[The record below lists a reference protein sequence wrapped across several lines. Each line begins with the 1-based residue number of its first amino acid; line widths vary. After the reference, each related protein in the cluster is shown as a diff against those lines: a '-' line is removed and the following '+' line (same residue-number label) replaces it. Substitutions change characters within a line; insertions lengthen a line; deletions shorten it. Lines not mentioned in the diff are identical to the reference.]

1 LEKLH
6 HDKPLFQQHKKF
18 MRGLGSIMILSRL
31 DKPRKVSF
39 LIALL
44 ICVALTTALPD
55 NTDAKGRK
63 SSGRASAKSKS
74 GKSSK
79 SKHTGGSKRG
89 SSVARGRGGS
99 RSHVRVAR
107 VRVRG
112 RNGRTVWKT
121 VAVAARPRYTSRPA
135 SSPSIGGH
143 SAGVHNFLTSSWA
156 NAQLT
161 PADSGERMAPVVTTT
176 EVAGSDVS
184 KVNPVLP
191 QSNGTNGL
199 ASPSLTDEGLPAN
212 PLVAAYWTSLMSRGF
227 ASDNQGFI
235 VTTMNGDVLGEH
247 NADRLFNP
255 ASVTKVA
262 TTLAVLAKVGPN
274 FQFRTNL
281 YTDGALDPTTGT
293 LKGSLYVIG
302 CSDPSFF
309 YENAMLIADQ
319 LNRAGIRTIEG
330 NLVVLG
336 QFYFNFSANREAS
349 AKALRNAWNPE
360 TWNASAKSSYY
371 RFLSMRPLEN
381 QRETTAIQPAL
392 IIMGET
398 IADPAVNTSNLKLLA
413 THTSLPLIRVLKA
426 LNDFSNNWMATM
438 IGNLVGGPDAVQRVL
453 EQEVGFTP
461 EDLNIA
467 TASGLGSNQISP
479 RGTIK
484 MMRKLATYLAKYNL
498 GFEDIL
504 PIAGIDAGTLQ
515 RRFGDAFRGS
525 VVGKTGTLSGVS
537 ALAGVMNT
545 RSKGQLLFVIYNRGG
560 SVASFRNAQDETIK
574 KIITLYGGPLSVKS
588 APQINP
594 SVNEREQQANQA
606 PGMRNK

>member
-1 LEKLH
+1 
-6 HDKPLFQQHKKF
+6 
-18 MRGLGSIMILSRL
+18 MILSRFGN
-31 DKPRKVSF
+31 PRKVSI

-44 ICVALTTALPD
+44 LCVALTSALPV
-55 NTDAKGRK
+55 NTEAKGRK
-63 SSGRASAKSKS
+63 SSGRSSAKSRS
-74 GKSSK
+74 AKSSK
-79 SKHTGGSKRG
+79 AAGRSKHSSKGRA
-89 SSVARGRGGS
+89 SVARGGRGNA
-99 RSHVRVAR
+99 RVAR

-112 RNGRTVWKT
+112 RNGRWKT
-121 VAVAARPRYTSRPA
+121 VTVAVRPRYITRPA
-135 SSPSIGGH
+135 ASTPSIGGH
-143 SAGVHNFLTSSWA
+143 NARVHSYLTSSWA
-156 NAQLT
+156 NAQIT
-161 PADSGERMAPVVTTT
+161 PPDNSEKLAPAVSTT
-176 EVAGSDVS
+176 EMPAGDVS
-184 KVNPVLP
+184 KVNPLS
-191 QSNGTNGL
+191 QQANGTNGL
-199 ASPSLTDEGLPAN
+199 AIPGNGTDELPAN

-235 VTTMNGDVLGEH
+235 VTTMNGEVLGEH

-255 ASVTKVA
+255 ASVTKIA
-262 TTLAVLAKVGPN
+262 TSLAVLAKVGPN

-281 YTDGALDPTTGT
+281 YTDGALDPATGT

-302 CSDPSFF
+302 CSDPAFF

-319 LNRAGIRTIEG
+319 LNRAGIRTVEG

-349 AKALRNAWNPE
+349 AKALRNAWNPS
-360 TWNASAKSSYY
+360 TWNATAKSSYY

-381 QRETTAIQPAL
+381 QRENAGMVQPSL
-392 IIMGET
+392 TIMGET
-398 IADPAVNTSNLKLLA
+398 ISDPAVNTSNLKLLA

-479 RGTIK
+479 RGTIR

-515 RRFGDAFRGS
+515 RRFDDQFRGA

-545 RSKGQLLFVIYNRGG
+545 RAKGPLLFVIYNRGG
-560 SVASFRNAQDETIK
+560 SVPSFRNAQDETIK
-574 KIITLYGGPLSVKS
+574 KIITLYGGPISVRS
-588 APQINP
+588 MSQTNP
-594 SVNEREQQANQA
+594 SVLEKEQQANQA
-606 PGMRNK
+606 PAMRNR